1 MMVSTILMRTTNK
14 AKYQYSLRLERPL
27 KTAYYTQ
34 RLDKPAHP
42 LPPVVL
48 RRLGR
53 VAAARIIGELDTK
66 R

>member
-48 RRLGR
+48 RRLG
-53 VAAARIIGELDTK
+53 
-66 R
+66 